1 MERLSL
7 CQSELRKESLA
18 SLFLRE
24 EKLWFAVAGEGFAEP
39 YLVEDPR
46 FLLGEFIEFFY
57 LLCR

>member
-18 SLFLRE
+18 SSFLRE

-46 FLLGEFIEFFY
+46 FL
-57 LLCR
+57 